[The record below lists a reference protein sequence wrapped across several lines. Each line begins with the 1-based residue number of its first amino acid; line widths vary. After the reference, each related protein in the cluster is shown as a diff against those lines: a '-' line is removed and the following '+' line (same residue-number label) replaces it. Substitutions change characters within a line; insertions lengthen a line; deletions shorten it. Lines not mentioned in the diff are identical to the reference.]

1 MMNVVNV
8 LTQKSSMTFTAAER
22 RFVYTV
28 ARRIVRSEDDA
39 EDVAQDALLL
49 AHRKR
54 ESFRGESAFRTWL
67 YRIAT
72 TTALSFLRRAK
83 RARVHVQ
90 VSGLDLP
97 DPHRS
102 AEQAVADAELDEL
115 VRREV
120 AKLRPA
126 YRDVLL
132 VRADENELETAR
144 RLGITIANVKVR
156 AHRARHQL
164 RAALGPVVRAAA

>member
-1 MMNVVNV
+1 MDVMNDFVV
-8 LTQKSSMTFTAAER
+8 KSSTPFTAAER
-22 RFVYTV
+22 RFVYAV
-28 ARRIVRSEDDA
+28 ARQIVRSDADA

-90 VSGLDLP
+90 VTGLDLP
-97 DPHRS
+97 DPHKS
-102 AEQAVADAELDEL
+102 AEQAVADAELDAL
-115 VRREV
+115 VRTEV

-132 VRADENELETAR
+132 ARADANELETAR
-144 RLGITIANVKVR
+144 HLGISVANVKVR

-164 RAALGPVVRAAA
+164 RAALEPVVRAA